1 MNWCF
6 IIPLL
11 VGIICAIL
19 GYLLGRMSA
28 PTKRITNVDN
38 SETVK
43 WREKY
48 ADLEGQLAACRKSL
62 KVEQEKGAV
71 GSVLPFNAAKVKEVF
86 GKKVKQDDLRIIEG
100 IGPKIEELFHEN
112 GVKTWKDLST
122 TTVLRCQEILKS
134 GGKAFEIH
142 RPDTWPKQAEMA
154 YNGLWEELKKW
165 QDTLD
170 GGK

>member
-62 KVEQEKGAV
+62 RVEQEKGAV

-100 IGPKIEELFHEN
+100 IGPKIEELFHKN

>member
-100 IGPKIEELFHEN
+100 IGPKIEELFHKN